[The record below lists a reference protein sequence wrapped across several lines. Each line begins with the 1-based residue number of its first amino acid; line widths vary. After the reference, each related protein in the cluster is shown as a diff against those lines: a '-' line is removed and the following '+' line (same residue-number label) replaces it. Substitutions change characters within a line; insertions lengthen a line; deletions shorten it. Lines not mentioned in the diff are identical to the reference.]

1 MGTCACTERFRREA
15 LVATE
20 DRLKRILAMVPWIV
34 AHDGPTVEET
44 CARFGCTP
52 PELMRDIALLYLCGL
67 YPYTPDLL
75 IEASVADG
83 RVYVEYAEYFSR
95 PLRLTP
101 GEGLGLVAAASTL
114 LAAPGTDPN
123 GPLARGLAKLA
134 SALGGDDTSFDATI
148 DVELGATDPVTL
160 ALLRTAVADRTQ
172 VTVRYY
178 SFGRD
183 EVDERLIEPVS
194 VFRSVGEWY
203 VHAWCHRAGDE
214 RTFRV
219 DRIEHAVAVDHARTG
234 PETSANTSLFVRRP
248 ESGSVTLR
256 LAESAR
262 WVAEQFPVE
271 EQEELADGRFSV
283 RLRVSEF
290 AWLDRLILQ
299 LGPAAE
305 VVEAPD
311 GWPGVHDPAR
321 RILARYES
329 RPVGSTG

>member
-1 MGTCACTERFRREA
+1 MAA
-15 LVATE
+15 E

-52 PELMRDIALLYLCGL
+52 PELMRDIELLYLCGL

-83 RVYVEYAEYFSR
+83 RVYVEYADYFSR

-114 LAAPGTDPN
+114 LAVPGTDPS

-134 SALGGDDTSFDATI
+134 AAVGGDDNAFDSTI
-148 DVELGATDPVTL
+148 DVELGATDPQTL
-160 ALLRTAVADRTQ
+160 SLLRDAVEAATQ
-172 VTVRYY
+172 VLIRYY

-183 EVDERLIEPVS
+183 DVDERLIEPVS
-194 VFRSVGEWY
+194 LFRSVGEWY
-203 VHAWCHRAGDE
+203 VHGWCHRARDE

-219 DRIEHAVAVDHARTG
+219 DRIESAVAVDHHRTG
-234 PETSANTSLFVRRP
+234 PRVDPSTTLFVRRP
-248 ESGSVTLR
+248 ESGFVVL
-256 LAESAR
+256 LLNDGAR
-262 WVAEQFPVE
+262 WVAEQFPVD
-271 EQEELADGRFSV
+271 EQSECPDGRLSV
-283 RLRVSEF
+283 RLSVSEF

-299 LGPAAE
+299 LGPLAE
-305 VVEAPD
+305 IAEAPHA
-311 GWPGVHDPAR
+311 WPGIEPAAR
-321 RILARYES
+321 RVLSRYT
-329 RPVGSTG
+329 PT